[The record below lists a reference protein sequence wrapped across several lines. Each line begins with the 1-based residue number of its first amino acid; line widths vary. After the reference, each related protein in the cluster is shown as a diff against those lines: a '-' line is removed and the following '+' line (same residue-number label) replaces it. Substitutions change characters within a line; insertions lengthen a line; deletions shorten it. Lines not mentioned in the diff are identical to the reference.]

1 MHSQCTITINLWSRY
16 CQKQAPNRKNSQI
29 WQCSVRSMIVEV
41 CACDS
46 CNTKIILTWTSSLA
60 GYWKWTPSNWI
71 SPLSPGSFFPV
82 LLRLSI
88 SGTRSSTEK
97 MAAAEPLATANA
109 SRCGVVRPM
118 FIAPDSTPNKTYVHD
133 NIQSCIIRLWSMK
146 WKCMDKPDNIV
157 VCFLLGNYPASGV

>member
-1 MHSQCTITINLWSRY
+1 MQQEVQDYSHSVSAGRLNETINSAQFLKHTIHSQGTLTINLRSRY
-16 CQKQAPNRKNSQI
+16 CQEQEPNWKSSQI
-29 WQCSVRSMIVEV
+29 WQCSVRSIMGEV

-46 CNTKIILTWTSSLA
+46 CTTKMIPTLTSSLA

-71 SPLSPGSFFPV
+71 SPLSSGSFFPV

-88 SGTRSSTEK
+88 SGTRSRTEK

-109 SRCGVVRPM
+109 SRCGVVSPM

-133 NIQSCIIRLWSMK
+133 NI
-146 WKCMDKPDNIV
+146 
-157 VCFLLGNYPASGV
+157 

>member
-1 MHSQCTITINLWSRY
+1 MR
-16 CQKQAPNRKNSQI
+16 
-29 WQCSVRSMIVEV
+29 EV

-46 CNTKIILTWTSSLA
+46 CNTKMIPTLTSSLA

-71 SPLSPGSFFPV
+71 SPMSPGSFFPV

-88 SGTRSSTEK
+88 SGIRSSTEK

-133 NIQSCIIRLWSMK
+133 NTNIQSCIIRLWSMK
-146 WKCMDKPDNIV
+146 WNSVDKPDNIGSISIRCV
-157 VCFLLGNYPASGV
+157 RNWLSITVIAGAHSPRFHKGRDSIFPGQLKHKINRLFTSI